1 MTCLG
6 FESIV
11 TRSNISSQP
20 TYRTAARE
28 AWVVQLFWIMR
39 QMIFGSRAQLLI
51 KAIGRQTMRAKMRPE
66 EVRRKMV
73 VLRGRSE

>member
-1 MTCLG
+1 M
-6 FESIV
+6 
-11 TRSNISSQP
+11 
-20 TYRTAARE
+20 
-28 AWVVQLFWIMR
+28 QLFWIMR
-39 QMIFGSRAQLLI
+39 QMIFGSRAQLLV